1 MLSPE
6 SVLAK
11 GRGQDR
17 RIGIGAVAADIDKV
31 QASASIAH
39 SAGYGKVTVCLDPE
53 ALVKALKSGELDA
66 AVRGDFDSNDVM
78 KAIKK
83 EFAIAHVLRMAILQP
98 RNGKIFFFAPVGVDE
113 GNTVEQKLELIALGA
128 VLMRRMGVEP
138 KVGVLAGGRKSD
150 KGRDPRVDRSLA
162 EADEVA
168 TKATEQGIPT
178 RNAEIL
184 IEDAVK
190 DCNMIIGPDGISGN
204 LIFRTLHFLGE
215 GRALGAVVLNIDKI
229 FVDTSRSKTS
239 YVDSIALASAL
250 VGSKKV

>member
-17 RIGIGAVAADIDKV
+17 RIGIGASTDLEKV

-39 SAGYGKVTVCLDPE
+39 SAGYGKVTVYQDPE
-53 ALVKALKSGELDA
+53 SLVDALRSGEIEA
-66 AVRGDFDSNDVM
+66 AVRGSLDSNGVM
-78 KAIKK
+78 KVIRK
-83 EFAIAHVLRMAILQP
+83 EFSIDHVLRMAILQP
-98 RNGKIFFFAPVGVDE
+98 RNGKMFFFAPVGVDE
-113 GNTVEQKLELIALGA
+113 GNTVAEKLELVMLGA
-128 VLMRRMGVEP
+128 ALMRRMGFEP
-138 KVGVLAGGRKSD
+138 KVGILAGGRRGD

-162 EADEVA
+162 DADEVA
-168 TKATEQGIPT
+168 SKAVENGVEA

-184 IEDAVK
+184 IEEAVE
-190 DCNMIIGPDGISGN
+190 DCNMIIGPDGVSGN

-215 GRALGAVVLNIDKI
+215 GRALGAVILNIDRVFI
-229 FVDTSRSKTS
+229 DTSRSKTS

-250 VGSKKV
+250 AGKK

>member
-6 SVLAK
+6 SLLAK

-17 RIGIGAVAADIDKV
+17 RIGIGAAADLEKV
-31 QASASIAH
+31 QASASIAQ
-39 SAGYGKVTVCLDPE
+39 SAGYGKVTVFQDPD

-66 AVRGDFDSNDVM
+66 AVRGNLDSNEVM

-83 EFAIAHVLRMAILQP
+83 QFAIDHVLRMAILQP

-113 GNTVEQKLELIALGA
+113 GNTVAQKLEMITLGA
-128 VLMRRMGVEP
+128 ALMRRMGIEP
-138 KVGVLAGGRKSD
+138 KVGVLAGGRRGD
-150 KGRDPRVDRSLA
+150 VGRDEKVDRSIA
-162 EADEVA
+162 EADDLA
-168 TKATEQGIPT
+168 AKATAQGIPA

-184 IEDAVK
+184 IEEAVK
-190 DCNMIIGPDGISGN
+190 DCNLIIGPDGVSGN

-215 GRALGAVVLNIDKI
+215 GRAIGAVVLNIDKV

-239 YVDSIALASAL
+239 YIDSIALASAL